1 VVAVVRVSDHN
12 KEEQVRG
19 ETLAERQRMD
29 LSLRQ
34 VIIYLNDGVL
44 PGDEKRA
51 RKLILGRSQYELL
64 DGVSYRVETD
74 KSLKIAVPVSDH
86 ERLFN
91 EAHAGEFGGHL
102 REVKMY
108 SQLNHH
114 YWWPGMRRD
123 IVNWCHAC
131 FVCATRSVGKPIKSL
146 LTPIPVSG
154 PFDRVGVDVLLLP
167 LSSRGNRM
175 LLYSW
180 ITWPEVF
187 PSYIQTVPTI
197 AKLLWKKSLVT
208 MVFQVSCCL
217 TEVLYSSWD
226 KTTAYHP
233 QTNRRFIRTL
243 LDMLA
248 KKVKP
253 GI

>member
-1 VVAVVRVSDHN
+1 MSRYPISLLSSNVAEEPASAVVAVVRVSDHN

-154 PFDRVGVDVLLLP
+154 PFDRVGVYVQSQTVEIALP
-167 LSSRGNRM
+167 LYLWTTLPNGRKYFH
-175 LLYSW
+175 LL
-180 ITWPEVF
+180 IK
-187 PSYIQTVPTI
+187 Q
-197 AKLLWKKSLVT
+197 L
-208 MVFQVSCCL
+208 
-217 TEVLYSSWD
+217 
-226 KTTAYHP
+226 
-233 QTNRRFIRTL
+233 
-243 LDMLA
+243 
-248 KKVKP
+248 
-253 GI
+253 

>member
-1 VVAVVRVSDHN
+1 MIYQVV
-12 KEEQVRG
+12 K
-19 ETLAERQRMD
+19 
-29 LSLRQ
+29 LRL
-34 VIIYLNDGVL
+34 IKIYLLVL
-44 PGDEKRA
+44 C
-51 RKLILGRSQYELL
+51 S
-64 DGVSYRVETD
+64 
-74 KSLKIAVPVSDH
+74 
-86 ERLFN
+86 
-91 EAHAGEFGGHL
+91 
-102 REVKMY
+102 
-108 SQLNHH
+108 
-114 YWWPGMRRD
+114 
-123 IVNWCHAC
+123 
-131 FVCATRSVGKPIKSL
+131 TRGPPA
-146 LTPIPVSG
+146 PIPVSG

-208 MVFQVSCCL
+208 MVFRVSCCL

-233 QTNRRFIRTL
+233 QTNSLVERFIRTL
-243 LDMLA
+243 LDMA